1 MISSVGLEHYLDRV
15 GVTGSNPVSPTMR
28 KKIFLIPIIT
38 LGIIFIILGLR
49 WMLVD
54 EPWMLDRVAN
64 EERLN
69 MTFEKLFSE
78 EINDTLPGY
87 LKQIY
92 RFFGLWVSI
101 IGLFILSFS
110 KEKFIEN
117 KAFAKNL
124 LICIGTMVFSAQV
137 LAYVYIPSSPFI
149 YLGWGSILLFL
160 VSVFLGLSIFLAS
173 GLRSTNSITAIG
185 ASSPALKPAFKTLE

>member
-15 GVTGSNPVSPTMR
+15 GVTGSNPVSPTMT
-28 KKIFLIPIIT
+28 KKIFLTPIVI
-38 LGIIFIILGLR
+38 LGIIFIVLGLR

-54 EPWMLDRVAN
+54 EPWMLDKVAN

-69 MTFEKLFSE
+69 MTFDQLFNE
-78 EINDTLPGY
+78 EINQTLPGY

-101 IGLFILSFS
+101 IGLFIVSFT
-110 KEKFIEN
+110 KTKFIEN

-124 LICIGTMVFSAQV
+124 LICVGTMVISAQAM
-137 LAYVYIPSSPFI
+137 AYFLIPSSPFI
-149 YLGWGSILLFL
+149 FLGWGSIFMFL
-160 VSVFLGLSIFLAS
+160 VSFWGYRKLF
-173 GLRSTNSITAIG
+173 
-185 ASSPALKPAFKTLE
+185 

>member
-15 GVTGSNPVSPTMR
+15 GVTGSNPVSPTMI
-28 KKIFLIPIIT
+28 KKMFLTPVIT
-38 LGIIFIILGLR
+38 LGVIFVVLGFR

-54 EPWMLDRVAN
+54 EPWMLDKVAN
-64 EERLN
+64 EERLK
-69 MTFEKLFSE
+69 MTFDQLFNE
-78 EINDTLPGY
+78 EINETLPGY

-101 IGLFILSFS
+101 IGLFIVSFA

-117 KAFAKNL
+117 KAIAKRL
-124 LICIGTMVFSAQV
+124 LICIGIMVISAQTM
-137 LAYVYIPSSPFI
+137 AYVLIPSSPFI

-160 VSVFLGLSIFLAS
+160 VSLWSYRKLS
-173 GLRSTNSITAIG
+173 
-185 ASSPALKPAFKTLE
+185 

>member
-15 GVTGSNPVSPTMR
+15 GVTGSNPVSPTMI
-28 KKIFLIPIIT
+28 KKTKYLFLTPIKI
-38 LGIIFIILGLR
+38 LGLIFIVLGLR

-54 EPWMLDRVAN
+54 EPWMLDKVAN

-101 IGLFILSFS
+101 IGLFIISFS

-124 LICIGTMVFSAQV
+124 LICIGTMVFSAQA

-160 VSVFLGLSIFLAS
+160 VSVWGYRKLS
-173 GLRSTNSITAIG
+173 
-185 ASSPALKPAFKTLE
+185 

>member
-15 GVTGSNPVSPTMR
+15 GVTGSNPVSPTMT
-28 KKIFLIPIIT
+28 KKIFLTPIVT

-54 EPWMLDRVAN
+54 EPWMLDKVAN

-69 MTFEKLFSE
+69 MTFDQLFSE
-78 EINDTLPGY
+78 EINETLPGY

-101 IGLFILSFS
+101 IGLFIVSFA
-110 KEKFIEN
+110 KTKFIES
-117 KAFAKNL
+117 KAFSKNL
-124 LICIGTMVFSAQV
+124 LICIGIVVISTQSM
-137 LAYVYIPSSPFI
+137 AYVLIPSSPFI
-149 YLGWGSILLFL
+149 YLGWGSILLYL
-160 VSVFLGLSIFLAS
+160 VSLWGFRKIS
-173 GLRSTNSITAIG
+173 
-185 ASSPALKPAFKTLE
+185 

>member
-1 MISSVGLEHYLDRV
+1 MAKKLFLTPIKILGL
-15 GVTGSNPVSPTMR
+15 
-28 KKIFLIPIIT
+28 
-38 LGIIFIILGLR
+38 IFIVLGLR

-54 EPWMLDRVAN
+54 EPWMLDKVAN

-101 IGLFILSFS
+101 IGLFIISFS
-110 KEKFIEN
+110 K
-117 KAFAKNL
+117 KNL
-124 LICIGTMVFSAQV
+124 LKIKLLQK
-137 LAYVYIPSSPFI
+137 I
-149 YLGWGSILLFL
+149 YLYVL
-160 VSVFLGLSIFLAS
+160 VQ
-173 GLRSTNSITAIG
+173 
-185 ASSPALKPAFKTLE
+185 